1 MYSQQYYAEKKQKIE
16 QRRQV
21 NLQRYINFTFDFTNE
36 AGELNNQMKE
46 IEQQEAESRVM
57 DFNNEQPKKG
67 AEQPAEQPKE

>member
-46 IEQQEAESRVM
+46 IEQQEAESKA
-57 DFNNEQPKKG
+57 NEQPKEV
-67 AEQPAEQPKE
+67 EQPAEQPKE

>member
-36 AGELNNQMKE
+36 ASELNNQMKE
-46 IEQQEAESRVM
+46 IEQQEAESKA
-57 DFNNEQPKKG
+57 NEQSKEV
-67 AEQPAEQPKE
+67 EQPAEQPKE